1 VRRQQNISVCVS
13 DSSGHQVNTRSLRGK
28 PLRYLAV
35 LAFLISTTALG
46 CGTDDLQ
53 ALPSPQGAAHT
64 CSP

>member
-1 VRRQQNISVCVS
+1 MRNQQNISPGVS
-13 DSSGHQVNTRSLRGK
+13 DSSGHQVNTRSWHGK
-28 PLRYLAV
+28 PLRYLAA
-35 LAFLISTTALG
+35 LALLVSATALG

>member
-1 VRRQQNISVCVS
+1 
-13 DSSGHQVNTRSLRGK
+13 VNTRSWRGK

-35 LAFLISTTALG
+35 LTLLSSATALG

>member
-1 VRRQQNISVCVS
+1 MRRQQNISVGVS
-13 DSSGHQVNTRSLRGK
+13 DSSEHQVNTRSWRGK

-35 LAFLISTTALG
+35 LALLISTTALG
-46 CGTDDLQ
+46 CGTDDLR

>member
-1 VRRQQNISVCVS
+1 MRRQQNILVGVS
-13 DSSGHQVNTRSLRGK
+13 DSSGHQVNTGLWRGK
-28 PLRYLAV
+28 PVRYLAL
-35 LAFLISTTALG
+35 LALLISGTALG

>member
-1 VRRQQNISVCVS
+1 M
-13 DSSGHQVNTRSLRGK
+13 NTRLVPGK
-28 PLRYLAV
+28 PLRYLAA
-35 LAFLISTTALG
+35 LTLLISATALG

>member
-1 VRRQQNISVCVS
+1 M
-13 DSSGHQVNTRSLRGK
+13 NTGLWRGK
-28 PLRYLAV
+28 PVRYLAL
-35 LAFLISTTALG
+35 LALLISGTALG

>member
-1 VRRQQNISVCVS
+1 MNSRFAP
-13 DSSGHQVNTRSLRGK
+13 GK

-35 LAFLISTTALG
+35 LALMVLGTALG

>member
-1 VRRQQNISVCVS
+1 MRRQQNISVGVS
-13 DSSGHQVNTRSLRGK
+13 DSSGHQVNTRLVAAK

-35 LAFLISTTALG
+35 LALIVSGTVLG

>member
-1 VRRQQNISVCVS
+1 M
-13 DSSGHQVNTRSLRGK
+13 SSRLAPGK

-35 LAFLISTTALG
+35 LALLISGAVLG